1 MLNITMT
8 QELPASQ
15 DEVWATLSDV
25 STFENWHALHEDW
38 VETPPRD
45 LEVGSTM
52 VEKIK
57 IASITDTIEFQVESL
72 RAPEELVLVGAGSTG
87 SKIRLTMHCSAR
99 GTGSTVTLELQVTSP
114 LLFGVVG
121 KALQGTFK
129 KKLTATLTGLAG
141 YLAGQSRSAGA

>member
-8 QELPASQ
+8 QELPAPQ
-15 DEVWATLSDV
+15 EQVWATFSDT
-25 STFENWHALHEDW
+25 STFEKWHALHEEW

-57 IASITDTIEFQVESL
+57 IASITDTIEFRVEAL
-72 RAPEELVLVGAGSTG
+72 RPPQELVLVGSGSTG
-87 SKIRLTMHCSAR
+87 SKIRLTMQCDAR
-99 GTGSTVTLELQVTSP
+99 GNGSTVTLHLEVTSP

-129 KKLTATLTGLAG
+129 KKLTATLDGLAQ
-141 YLAGQSRSAGA
+141 YLATPA

>member
-15 DEVWATLSDV
+15 NDVWATLSDV
-25 STFENWHALHEDW
+25 STFEKWHALHEEW

-57 IASITDTIEFQVESL
+57 IASIIDTIEFQVERL
-72 RAPEELVLVGAGSTG
+72 CAPEELVLVGAGSTG
-87 SKIRLTMHCSAR
+87 SKIRLTMNCAARASGSA
-99 GTGSTVTLELQVTSP
+99 VTLELEVTSP

-121 KALQGTFK
+121 KALQGTFR
-129 KKLTATLTGLAG
+129 KKLTATLNGLAE
-141 YLAGQSRSAGA
+141 YLA